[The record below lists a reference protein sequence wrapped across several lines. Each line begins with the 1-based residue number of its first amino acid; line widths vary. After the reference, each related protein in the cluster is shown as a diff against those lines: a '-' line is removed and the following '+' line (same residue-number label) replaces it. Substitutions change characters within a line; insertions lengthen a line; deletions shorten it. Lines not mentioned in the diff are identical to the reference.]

1 MSRPTEHGEIWR
13 AIVDKPRPVVVVSRD
28 DARGVRARATVA
40 IVSSTIRS
48 IRTEVLLDHNDGLDH
63 ACAVN
68 GVYSIAV
75 NADEL
80 FTMDKSRLE
89 RRIGRLRPEKLDAL
103 HDALR
108 FALELR

>member
-48 IRTEVLLDHNDGLDH
+48 IPTEVLLDHNDGLDH
-63 ACAVN
+63 AC
-68 GVYSIAV
+68 AV

>member
-13 AIVDKPRPVVVVSRD
+13 GIVDKPRPVVVVSRD
-28 DARGVRARATVA
+28 DARGVRSRATVA
-40 IVSSTIRS
+40 IVSRTIRG
-48 IRTEVLLDHNDGLDH
+48 IRTEVVLDHNDGLEH
-63 ACAVN
+63 V
-68 GVYSIAV
+68 GAV

>member
-1 MSRPTEHGEIWR
+1 MSRRTEHGEIWR
-13 AIVDKPRPVVVVSRD
+13 GIVDEPRPVVVVSRD
-28 DARGVRARATVA
+28 DARGVRSRATVA
-40 IVSSTIRS
+40 IVSSTIRG
-48 IRTEVLLDHNDGLDH
+48 IRTEVVLDHNDGLEH
-63 ACAVN
+63 VC
-68 GVYSIAV
+68 AV

-80 FTMDKSRLE
+80 FTLDKSRLE

>member
-13 AIVDKPRPVVVVSRD
+13 GIVDKPRPVVVVSRD

-40 IVSSTIRS
+40 IVSSTIRG
-48 IRTEVLLDHNDGLDH
+48 IRTEVVLDHSDGLER
-63 ACAVN
+63 AC
-68 GVYSIAV
+68 AV

>member
-28 DARGVRARATVA
+28 DALGVRARATVA
-40 IVSSTIRS
+40 IVSSTIRG
-48 IRTEVLLDHNDGLDH
+48 IRTEVALDQNDGLEHD
-63 ACAVN
+63 C
-68 GVYSIAV
+68 AV

-80 FTMDKSRLE
+80 FTMDKSHLE